1 MASEMQ
7 LQLVA
12 CLLRRGRQL
21 ERLSDGLTLLA
32 LAIGLAPLLGGN
44 PNPAS
49 ALLCGLLVMLGLAQ
63 KYWAVRVALDGELFA
78 RLARQPEQ
86 LATHTQQ
93 LDQALAGLGLQP
105 ATAGGRDWD
114 TRSRGALQLL
124 RRQALWLGAQV
135 LLALA
140 AILAMPW
147 FSFAG

>member
-1 MASEMQ
+1 MASELQ

-12 CLLRRGRQL
+12 GLLRRGRQL
-21 ERLSDGLTLLA
+21 DRLSDGLTLLA
-32 LAIGLAPLLGGN
+32 LAIGLAPLLSGK
-44 PNPAS
+44 PNAAS

-63 KYWAVRVALDGELFA
+63 KYWAVRVALDGELFS

-86 LATHTQQ
+86 LAARTQQ

-105 ATAGGRDWD
+105 ATAAGRDWHA
-114 TRSRGALQLL
+114 RSRGALQLL